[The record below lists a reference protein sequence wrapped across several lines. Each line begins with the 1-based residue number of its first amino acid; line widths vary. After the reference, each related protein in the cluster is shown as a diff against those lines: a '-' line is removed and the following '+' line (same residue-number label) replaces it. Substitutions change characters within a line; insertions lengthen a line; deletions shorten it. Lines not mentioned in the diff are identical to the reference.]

1 MNNINSNERLLR
13 LNQVIGPNG
22 MIPVSRAA
30 WYLGIKDGRF
40 PKPISLGP
48 NTKAYKLSDI
58 QNLVENGVEP
68 HGDDNA

>member
-1 MNNINSNERLLR
+1 MLNKSENRLLR

-30 WYLGIKDGRF
+30 WCLGIKDGRF